1 MQARVKRQL
10 RIVKPDASDEQLD
23 QLVQDPEA
31 AQQLIKERVIGTAH
45 RKIQNTVDDIQNKYR
60 DILRLE
66 QSVEEL
72 F

>member
-45 RKIQNTVDDIQNKYR
+45 RKIQNTVDDI
-60 DILRLE
+60 
-66 QSVEEL
+66 
-72 F
+72 